1 MNTVL
6 RISITVLL
14 AAVWLLASTGASAQT
29 PAKPQQ
35 FVYVLRVTPAFHDAS
50 QWTKTQNDALGRHFA
65 RLSQATQ
72 AGKVIFAG
80 KTSEPLNS
88 TFGLVVFEAESENAA
103 RQFMESDPAVEAGV
117 MSATLHPYA
126 IALQRKP

>member
-1 MNTVL
+1 MSIAP
-6 RISITVLL
+6 RISITLWLAALCLL
-14 AAVWLLASTGASAQT
+14 AITQVNAQT
-29 PAKPQQ
+29 PARLQQ

-50 QWTKTQNDALGRHFA
+50 QWTKKENDVLGRHFA

-72 AGKVIFAG
+72 AGMVIFAG
-80 KTSEPLNS
+80 KTSEALSS
-88 TFGLVVFEAESENAA
+88 TFGLVVFEAENESAA
-103 RQFMESDPAVEAGV
+103 RQFVDADPAVEAGI